1 VAGAANAQVT
11 RLTPRE
17 RELARRVFATM
28 AEVFGQGCESLSEAY
43 LNRLLAREDFWAIA
57 ACVDDLIVGGL
68 TAHTLPMTSSSSAEI
83 FVYDIAVRSDYQRQG
98 VGRRLLAD
106 LRTRAAASGIS
117 VVFVSVDN
125 ADTEALDFYRAL
137 GGAASPVTLYAFASD
152 ET

>member
-1 VAGAANAQVT
+1 MAGAANAQVT

-17 RELARRVFATM
+17 RELARRLFATM
-28 AEVFGQGCESLSEAY
+28 AEVFGQGCESLSDAY